1 MAYKDTFST
10 VNDIQFCSLVVN
22 FKYLVLKAN
31 LGAQGHYGVRMQNV
45 QTHCNYDKHRQVTMF
60 FFNIIETLNS
70 TIKNWFRIQ
79 SGSTLDISW
88 QHNTVPKFG
97 LLIIKLKTN
106 FLKIKHKLIYYICI
120 LLFAFGI
127 DQDSCVTHYCVTSRQ
142 MKLYLRCPYK
152 YTCYRGTFV
161 KRTHI

>member
-1 MAYKDTFST
+1 MEWECKMFKPTAIMTNIDKL
-10 VNDIQFCSLVVN
+10 QCWSLIV
-22 FKYLVLKAN
+22 
-31 LGAQGHYGVRMQNV
+31 
-45 QTHCNYDKHRQVTMF
+45 F
-60 FFNIIETLNS
+60 FFNIIKTLNS

-127 DQDSCVTHYCVTSRQ
+127 DQDSCVTHYCVTSHL

-152 YTCYRGTFV
+152 YTCHRGAVV
-161 KRTHI
+161 KRRTHI